1 MMFICER
8 YCRVTVAA
16 PRHAPL
22 ARRATSNITANKVTI
37 ISANAQTFY
46 PHKLKILRKCARQ
59 YVFSR
64 PDARPKPSV
73 FKHGTGL
80 TKSADCAKG
89 RQKRLLLGK
98 RG

>member
-22 ARRATSNITANKVTI
+22 ACRTTSNITANKVTI

-46 PHKLKILRKCARQ
+46 PT
-59 YVFSR
+59 S
-64 PDARPKPSV
+64 
-73 FKHGTGL
+73 
-80 TKSADCAKG
+80 
-89 RQKRLLLGK
+89 
-98 RG
+98 